1 MGKIGSAGEKAA
13 NGDGQVTVEPPGGS
27 GSDPFARHDP
37 YAVLRNRDLLTYLI
51 AAMLG
56 TIGNEMQVVAV
67 GWELYD
73 RTGSALDLGLV
84 GLVQAAPVLLLVLPA
99 GQLADRISR
108 RHIIIAA
115 QLMLVIASIGL
126 AVVSAWRAPVGMV
139 YACLGLVGV
148 ANAFAMP
155 ARWAFVPQLVPI
167 HQLPSAVTWRSS
179 TWQVAA
185 VTGPALGGWALAG
198 FGWGAPVYLLDAA
211 LGVVVVGLLA
221 TIAPR
226 PVVRSG
232 DPVSLGSMLAG
243 VRFVAGSDL
252 LLAALTLDLFA
263 VLLGGA
269 VALLPVYARDI
280 LRVGPTGLGWLRAA
294 PSFGALATA
303 VFIAHRP
310 PLRNAGR
317 ALLGA
322 VAGFGVATIVFG
334 VSHSFALSLV
344 MLVLTGGLDMVSVV
358 VRSTLVQVLTPDAM
372 RGRVSAVNAV
382 FVGMSNELGAFE
394 SGLAA
399 RLLGPIPAVVAGGVG
414 CLVVVA
420 AVAVRWPRLAR
431 LDSLAR
437 LARPA

>member
-1 MGKIGSAGEKAA
+1 MAVGLPCS
-13 NGDGQVTVEPPGGS
+13 T
-27 GSDPFARHDP
+27 HDP
-37 YAVLRNRDLLTYLI
+37 YAVLRHRDFRFYLI

-56 TIGNEMQVVAV
+56 TIGNEMQAVAV

-99 GQLADRISR
+99 GQLADRVSR
-108 RHIIIAA
+108 RRIIVAS
-115 QLMLVIASIGL
+115 QLMLLVASLGL

-139 YACLGLVGV
+139 YGCLGLVGI

-155 ARWAFVPQLVPI
+155 ARWAFVPQLVPLL
-167 HQLPSAVTWRSS
+167 QLPSAVTWRSS
-179 TWQVAA
+179 SWQVAA
-185 VTGPALGGWALAG
+185 VTGPALGGIALAA
-198 FGWGAPVYLLDAA
+198 FGRAAPVYLLDAA
-211 LGVVVVGLLA
+211 IGGVVVGLLA

-226 PVVRSG
+226 PVMRSS

-243 VRFVAGSDL
+243 VRFVGKNDL

-269 VALLPVYARDI
+269 VALLPVFARDI
-280 LRVGPTGLGWLRAA
+280 LQVGPTGLGWLRAA
-294 PSFGALATA
+294 PSVGALATA

-310 PLRNAGR
+310 PLRKAGR
-317 ALLGA
+317 ALLAA
-322 VAGFGVATIVFG
+322 VAGFGVATVVFG
-334 VSHSFALSLV
+334 VSRSFGLSLA
-344 MLVLTGGLDMVSVV
+344 MLVLSGGLDMVSVV
-358 VRSTLVQVLTPDAM
+358 VRSTLVQLLTPDAM

-399 RLLGPIPAVVAGGVG
+399 RFLGPVAAVVAGGFG
-414 CLVVVA
+414 CLAVVA
-420 AVAVRWPRLAR
+420 FVAFRWPRLGR
-431 LDSLAR
+431 LGSLAE
-437 LARPA
+437 LHRPGES